1 MYPGPTTFINI
12 IIENGDF
19 RHPSLSFHHTK
30 KNSSSYFCLDPTIET
45 IKHHCVKDSSVKMI
59 FFFDNAKANLFWMD
73 L

>member
-1 MYPGPTTFINI
+1 MEIFGTLRF
-12 IIENGDF
+12 
-19 RHPSLSFHHTK
+19 LSITQK
-30 KNSSSYFCLDPTIET
+30 KTVLPISALDPTIET